1 VHIPKDF
8 TSLGTQLQLFVTAS
22 SIFFGS
28 KSLCTEKL
36 NHLLL
41 LVGRNKK
48 ALCNQIALNKF
59 FAAKFFFAVD

>member
-1 VHIPKDF
+1 MHLPKDF
-8 TSLGTQLQLFVTAS
+8 VGLGTQLQLFATAL

-28 KSLCTEKL
+28 GSLCTEKL

-48 ALCNQIALNKF
+48 ALCNQIALDKF
-59 FAAKFFFAVD
+59 FAAKFLFAVD